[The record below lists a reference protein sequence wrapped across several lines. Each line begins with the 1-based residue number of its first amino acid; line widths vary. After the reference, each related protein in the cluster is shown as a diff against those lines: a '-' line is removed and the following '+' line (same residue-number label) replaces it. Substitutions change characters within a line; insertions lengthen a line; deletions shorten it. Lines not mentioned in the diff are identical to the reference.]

1 MIHRNSG
8 RQQDIEIGRERIG
21 RQESRILWQDDY
33 DDREDLEQEPY
44 ACVKVINIASSC
56 NQAGKS

>member
-21 RQESRILWQDDY
+21 RQESRILWQGDY
-33 DDREDLEQEPY
+33 DDREVLEQEPY
-44 ACVKVINIASSC
+44 ACVKVINIALL
-56 NQAGKS
+56 